1 MKGLV
6 NEKLPGK
13 EDDIFRDRINDFDPE
28 DLDKEDDIF
37 RDRINDFDPED
48 LDGEEVDEGF
58 VDNAIVGAAK
68 YAVPALAR
76 SATTIGKA
84 GAKVGAKLG
93 TRAGVGVASKLGTSA
108 MGAGRLGKQLGS
120 VVGQHAATAA
130 AASLANRLASA
141 AAKRNQDNSAQ
152 QDVEQVDEAIQWT
165 KPKNDEHDE
174 VYIQLDAVERGEE
187 YPEHVH
193 AMLKHLANKSNFQ
206 GAMKKAKPMTITHK
220 DLQPGGKYAEMSNTE
235 ANESEP
241 NISDLNQ
248 TKVRRVKKIFNNAM
262 KHGTPM
268 ERPIVLYDTHTGHTH
283 LLAGNTR
290 LTYNTHYGSGSTVVH
305 AIKYDSSK
313 MNEEV
318 EQTAPVAET
327 SIDQNPRSFII
338 YDKSSKKILQI
349 DVMPRDLPLA
359 VQYAQNAGY
368 DAGYIRQKPSHF
380 KGEHLD
386 EQSNDKNQRL
396 RDALEKVKNDFTKS
410 HADGKP
416 TDKKPTPAPEPEPT
430 SVGGG
435 TDYYP
440 KAPYGRRDMGDSV
453 EYNGKKIDE
462 LDDRTYISYRAKA
475 KNELNK
481 SIKDLNA
488 RGSSQDVDTKTMKKR
503 ADGIKLAHKKLALA
517 EGTMTHGIFDSNPR
531 KATMALQGLKSVMSN
546 ALPASQASDILYRYV
561 FDDELFDLIDNL
573 ALRKHDADIRT
584 DRTIM
589 SRINYLLKSAYS
601 DLSKENVAENSKDLE
616 LYGLHVGDTVRA
628 NINGKRVQ
636 GSIIDIFPQSME
648 IELLLS
654 GPNAGKTVTVD
665 VRQTE
670 NLGEEK
676 MKGTIH
682 SRAGVV
688 YSPKGEAIG
697 EVYKN
702 KDGWVSYH
710 YGTDAGYDCQD
721 SKEEAID
728 ALRDLDQQT
737 RSWSMNRGKKV
748 NEDSGALDPETAL
761 RQARGITRA
770 IKYVD
775 DPLKIIGN
783 IQLLAERVPGIDLKI
798 LKYHVDN
805 VHEAQTA
812 LESAVYGLEEAF
824 EDALWQ
830 AQNSEEDLD
839 ESKCWSGYKKE
850 GTKMKGN
857 VRVNNCVPAKES
869 SILKGLKK

>member
-28 DLDKEDDIF
+28 DLDGENSED
-37 RDRINDFDPED
+37 
-48 LDGEEVDEGF
+48 VDEGF

-76 SATTIGKA
+76 SATTIGKT

-130 AASLANRLASA
+130 ATSLANRLATS
-141 AAKRNQDNSAQ
+141 AAKRNQGNSAQ
-152 QDVEQVDEAIQWT
+152 QDVEQIDEAIQWT

-193 AMLKHLANKSNFQ
+193 AMLKHLANRSNFQ

-318 EQTAPVAET
+318 EQIDEMDGPERSAAGHGNHDPYDYKKGKWTATKMMTAKDAT
-327 SIDQNPRSFII
+327 KGIDVSKVFSALQ
-338 YDKSSKKILQI
+338 KKKKIKEE
-349 DVMPRDLPLA
+349 V
-359 VQYAQNAGY
+359 N
-368 DAGYIRQKPSHF
+368 
-380 KGEHLD
+380 LD
-386 EQSNDKNQRL
+386 EQSNDRNQRL

-435 TDYYP
+435 MDYYP
-440 KAPYGRRDMGDSV
+440 TAPYGRRDMGDSV

-488 RGSSQDVDTKTMKKR
+488 RGSSQDVDTRTMKKR

-546 ALPASQASDILYRYV
+546 ALPASQAADILHRYL

-584 DRTIM
+584 DREIM
-589 SRINYLLKSAYS
+589 NRINYLYREAKNDIA
-601 DLSKENVAENSKDLE
+601 
-616 LYGLHVGDTVRA
+616 T
-628 NINGKRVQ
+628 
-636 GSIIDIFPQSME
+636 GSI
-648 IELLLS
+648 
-654 GPNAGKTVTVD
+654 
-665 VRQTE
+665 
-670 NLGEEK
+670 
-676 MKGTIH
+676 
-682 SRAGVV
+682 
-688 YSPKGEAIG
+688 
-697 EVYKN
+697 
-702 KDGWVSYH
+702 
-710 YGTDAGYDCQD
+710 
-721 SKEEAID
+721 
-728 ALRDLDQQT
+728 
-737 RSWSMNRGKKV
+737 KKV
-748 NEDSGALDPETAL
+748 DEDSGALDPETAL

-783 IQLLAERVPGIDLKI
+783 IQLLAERVPGIDLQI